1 MSFTP
6 RDGDNAEFLGF
17 RITQRIGEEAV
28 WREGPP
34 EWRALEGSYQWKR
47 FHLLT

>member
-1 MSFTP
+1 MGHAFMSFTP

-28 WREGPP
+28 
-34 EWRALEGSYQWKR
+34 
-47 FHLLT
+47 